1 METQPELRSHAP
13 VLSKSD
19 INLLP
24 LKKYEGPVEVI
35 ASDERLRAVMPE
47 LHGERVLGF
56 DIEVRPTFKVGDHFP
71 PALVQL
77 AGKNRVF
84 LVQLK
89 RIRDLGALA
98 ALFADARV
106 IKTGV
111 AVSGDIEK
119 LHEIMRFTA
128 AGFIDLGRMAARKG
142 FKAMG
147 VRTLAAQLL
156 GFRISKG
163 AQCSNWERSDLAPA
177 QVLYAATDAW
187 VCREIFLFLEKM
199 PDIKAKTNPK
209 ESVSVSVSV
218 SKKTNEL

>member
-35 ASDERLRAVMPE
+35 AGDERLRAVMPE

-56 DIEVRPTFKVGDHFP
+56 DIEVRPTFRVGDHFP

-77 AGKNRVF
+77 AGKKLVF

-89 RIRDLGALA
+89 KIKDTGPLA
-98 ALFADARV
+98 ALFADERV

-119 LHEIMRFTA
+119 LHEIMPFTA
-128 AGFIDLGRMAARKG
+128 AKFIDLGKMAARKG
-142 FKAMG
+142 IKAMG

-187 VCREIFLFLEKM
+187 VCREIFRFLEKM
-199 PDIKAKTNPK
+199 PDIKAKSNPK
-209 ESVSVSVSV
+209 ESDSDSVSV
-218 SKKTNEL
+218 SKKINEL